1 MNRKSRVPVSIE
13 LNIFE
18 LISFPEGSDFGKIL
32 YILLRNMKKVI
43 INRDIKDRN
52 RKITEMEFPLS

>member
-18 LISFPEGSDFGKIL
+18 LISFPEGSDFGKML
-32 YILLRNMKKVI
+32 YILLRNMKKAI

>member
-13 LNIFE
+13 FNIFE
-18 LISFPEGSDFGKIL
+18 LTCCPEGIDFGKIL
-32 YILLRNMKKVI
+32 YILLRNMKNVI

-52 RKITEMEFPLS
+52 RKITEIEFPLS

>member
-32 YILLRNMKKVI
+32 YILLRNMKKAI